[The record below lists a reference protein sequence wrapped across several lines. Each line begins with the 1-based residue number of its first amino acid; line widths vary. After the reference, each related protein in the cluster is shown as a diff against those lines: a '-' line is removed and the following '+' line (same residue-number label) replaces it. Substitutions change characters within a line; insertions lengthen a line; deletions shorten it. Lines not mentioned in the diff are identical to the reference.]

1 MENIPGPS
9 VSIALPLQLQ
19 ISPTTSGPYHQPQAA
34 SYPADHLK
42 DHQIATLY
50 QGGDGS
56 KTPQNY
62 HHLSAAAAAAGPS
75 QVLDG
80 TVAQLVES
88 SLPSAAMVAH
98 HESESP
104 LNLHQ
109 QEQSTQCENNTSLK
123 ATGDLLEQAMAQL
136 NNDQGDTH
144 HTVERNIA

>member
-1 MENIPGPS
+1 M
-9 VSIALPLQLQ
+9 SIALPLQLQ
-19 ISPTTSGPYHQPQAA
+19 ISPTTSGPYHQQQVA
-34 SYPADHLK
+34 SHPADHLR

-62 HHLSAAAAAAGPS
+62 HHLSATAAAAAGLS
-75 QVLDG
+75 QVLDD

-144 HTVERNIA
+144 HTVERNLA